1 MEQTLNVFSLAN
13 YALKFIEKNSTNL
26 KGAEVYFD
34 FSKYLNIDIEENSI
48 KNSEQGSDGGVSVRL
63 INQKGSL
70 GFSFTNRLKK
80 KNIEKIIKIALK
92 MMKSG
97 TEDPDFK
104 SLPLSNGNYIHV
116 KNLFDKNIKHITIE
130 EAVEYVED
138 LIRICNEDD
147 LAISQSANF
156 TSSYSKCYIFNSN
169 DLNVHGKDT
178 GCSIS
183 SNVIVKDKISKDSSF
198 GFEHQTERCL
208 KKLQAEQ
215 IIRTALDNAKRNL
228 NRKKV
233 KSMKTPLILTPNG
246 TISFILKPIAS
257 AINAESFQHKR
268 SFLVDRR
275 GEIIG
280 SEFLNIEDN
289 ALIDG
294 AVGSA
299 IFDGEGIP
307 CKNKKII
314 EKGKFLESGLLH
326 NSYTAGKD
334 GVESTGNASRHSY
347 STVPSIGI
355 TNFLLAPGTIPKSEI
370 IEDIKEGIL
379 VDYTGDRPNIS
390 TGDFSGLI
398 MQGNLIEN
406 GEIKEPLNETMFGI
420 NLIDLFKKIEF
431 VSKDYKT
438 YGVFRAPFVKI
449 SEVSIIGSLT

>member
-1 MEQTLNVFSLAN
+1 MEQTLDVFSLAN
-13 YALKFIEKNSTNL
+13 FALKFIEKNSTNL
-26 KGAEVYFD
+26 KGAEVYFG

-48 KNSEQGSDGGVSVRL
+48 KNSEQGSDGGFSVRL
-63 INQKGSL
+63 INEKGSL

-80 KNIEKIIKIALK
+80 KNIEKIINIALK

-104 SLPLSNGNYIHV
+104 SLPLSNGNYINV
-116 KNLFDKNIKHITIE
+116 KNLYDKNIKHITIE
-130 EAVEYVED
+130 EAVKYVED
-138 LIRICNEDD
+138 LISICNEDD

-156 TSSYSKCYIFNSN
+156 TSSYSECYIFNSN

-198 GFEHQTERCL
+198 GFEYQSERCL

-228 NRKKV
+228 NRIKV
-233 KSMKTPLILTPNG
+233 KSMKLPLILTPNG

-314 EKGKFLESGLLH
+314 EKGTFLESGLLH
-326 NSYTAGKD
+326 NSYTAGKE

-355 TNFLLAPGTIPKSEI
+355 TNFQLVPGTSPKSEI
-370 IEDIKEGIL
+370 IKDVKKGIL
-379 VDYTGDRPNIS
+379 LDYTGDRPNIS

-398 MQGNLIEN
+398 MQGNLIIK
-406 GEIKEPLNETMFGI
+406 GEIQEPLNETMFGI
-420 NLIDLFKKIEF
+420 NLIDLFKKVEV

-438 YGVFRAPFVKI
+438 YGAFKAPFVKT
-449 SEVSIIGSLT
+449 SEVQIIGSLT